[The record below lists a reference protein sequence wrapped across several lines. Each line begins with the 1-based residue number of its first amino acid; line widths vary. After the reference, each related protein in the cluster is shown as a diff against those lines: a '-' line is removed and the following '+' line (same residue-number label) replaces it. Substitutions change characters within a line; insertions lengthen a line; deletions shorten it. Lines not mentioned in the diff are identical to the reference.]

1 MKPLKNLPVPG
12 LVRWG
17 ILGCG
22 NVTELKSGPAFAK
35 VAGSALVAVM
45 RRDAA
50 KAADYARRHQVA
62 RWYSDADALIADADV
77 DAVYIATPP
86 ASHKELAL
94 KVAAAGKLCC
104 VEKPM
109 ALNAAECAEMVQA
122 FEKRGLPLYVAYY
135 RRSLPRFLQLKAWL
149 EQGRIGEV
157 RQVHWNF
164 SRMASAQDLS
174 GQAHWRVDPAVA
186 GGGYFVDLASHG
198 LDLLM
203 YLLGDIA
210 EVKGFT
216 ARQQGLYQAEDAV
229 TAIWRF
235 QSGVLGS
242 GYWNFVSAARQ
253 DHLSFIGSQGRI
265 DCAVFDDLPLKLTT
279 AEGTQELHM
288 AHPEHIQ
295 QPHIATM
302 VQDILQGSGHPS
314 TGATALRTNW
324 VMDRILAQA

>member
-1 MKPLKNLPVPG
+1 MKPLINLPVPG

-35 VAGSALVAVM
+35 VEGSALVAVM

-50 KAADYARRHQVA
+50 KAADYARRHQVPV
-62 RWYSDADALIADADV
+62 WYSDADALIADPQV

-94 KVAAAGKLCC
+94 KVAAAGKICC

-109 ALNAAECAEMVQA
+109 ALNAAECAGMVQA
-122 FEKRGLPLYVAYY
+122 FEQQGLPLYVAYY
-135 RRSLPRFLQLKAWL
+135 RRCLPRFLQLKSWL
-149 EQGRIGEV
+149 EQGRIGKV

-164 SRMASAQDLS
+164 SRIASEQDLS
-174 GQAHWRVDPAVA
+174 GQAHWRVDPAQA

-203 YLLGDIA
+203 HLLGDIV

-216 ARQQGLYQAEDAV
+216 ARQAALYPAEDAV

-242 GYWNFVSAARQ
+242 GYWNFVSAQRQ
-253 DHLSFIGSQGRI
+253 DSLSLIGSLGRI
-265 DCAVFDDLPLKLTT
+265 DCAVFDDEPLRLQT
-279 AEGTQELHM
+279 ADGIEELRI
-288 AHPEHIQ
+288 AHPQHIQ

-314 TGATALRTNW
+314 TGTTALRANW
-324 VMDRILAQA
+324 VMDQILAQA